1 MGEKTMEVKVGMLV
15 TLCVGLLVGFIV
27 MLGDCSTAGR
37 GDLYLDVDTTSD
49 LKVGSPVKIAGVPA
63 GKVEAINYM
72 GGQVDPATKER
83 VWVRVTLRV
92 DSEKIP
98 TIHEDSRFYITT
110 QGVLGEKYVEIDPG
124 SPERAPLAAGAYRK
138 GEPPLRLEI
147 IAAQAGRLLESV
159 TKLVGDNEGSL
170 AAILNDTRDTVASLK
185 SAAAKADTLISANEA
200 KIGKVID
207 ELLAVEADARQLLA
221 GANHAVGDGDELRRT
236 ILNAQEISG
245 EVRAQIGPVV
255 SNLNNTLGQYSKLAE
270 TGQVAVEDVRAGVI
284 AGIGDARKALADVSV
299 LTGRIRDGKGSLGAI
314 LADDEIYDDVRE
326 MLKDLKRHPWKFL
339 WKE

>member
-1 MGEKTMEVKVGMLV
+1 MEVKVGMLV
-15 TLCVGLLVGFIV
+15 TVCVGLLAGFIV

-37 GDLYLDVDTTSD
+37 GDLFLDVDTTSD

-63 GKVEAINYM
+63 GKVDAIVYR
-72 GGQVDPATKER
+72 GGEIDEATKRR
-83 VWVRVTLRV
+83 VWVRVKLRV

-98 TIHEDSRFYITT
+98 TIHDDSRFYITT

-124 SPERAPLAAGAYRK
+124 SPEKPSLAPGAVRR

-185 SAAAKADTLISANEA
+185 SAAAKADTLISANEEKLT
-200 KIGKVID
+200 KIID
-207 ELLAVEADARQLLA
+207 ELLAAEADARTLLA
-221 GANHAVGDGDELRRT
+221 SANHAIGDGDELRRT
-236 ILNAQEISG
+236 IQNAQEISG
-245 EVRAQIGPVV
+245 EIRAQVGPVV
-255 SNLNNTLGQYSKLAE
+255 SGLQSTLGQYSKLAE
-270 TGQVAVEDVRAGVI
+270 TGQAAVEEVRSGVV
-284 AGIGDARKALADVSV
+284 AGINDARKALADVSV
-299 LTGRIRDGKGSLGAI
+299 LTGKVRDGKGSLGAL